1 MLQYSRVCL
10 DTFGYQLP
18 PRILTSAEIENR
30 LAPLYERLRL
40 TPGRLELMTG
50 IRERRLWPPG
60 TKPSEAAILAGQKAL
75 EKGGWDPARIE
86 CLIFTSVSR
95 DMMEPATA
103 SFVHLGLGLPPTCSD
118 IRYFQRL
125 SGFS

>member
-60 TKPSEAAILAGQKAL
+60 TKPSEAAILAGL
-75 EKGGWDPARIE
+75 TT
-86 CLIFTSVSR
+86 LT
-95 DMMEPATA
+95 
-103 SFVHLGLGLPPTCSD
+103 
-118 IRYFQRL
+118 
-125 SGFS
+125 